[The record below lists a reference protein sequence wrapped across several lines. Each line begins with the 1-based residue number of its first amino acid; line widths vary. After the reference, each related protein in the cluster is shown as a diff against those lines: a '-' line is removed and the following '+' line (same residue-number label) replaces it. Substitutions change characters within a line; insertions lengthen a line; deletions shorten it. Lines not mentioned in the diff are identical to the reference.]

1 MIVYK
6 IQRFSFPVFT
16 NNYLNIIWYS
26 FYKGRLFI
34 LLFTSWISY
43 STISNYHGVVLVIN
57 KEPDIILGWKKLT
70 QQQWETTFLATHY
83 DLTRTGGLHSDG
95 SWAMPHAAITH
106 EAIQRPALYR
116 LDNYG
121 KYHSCI

>member
-6 IQRFSFPVFT
+6 IQRFLFPVFT
-16 NNYLNIIWYS
+16 NNYFNIIWYP
-26 FYKGRLFI
+26 FLMGRLSIF
-34 LLFTSWISY
+34 FPSWISY

-57 KEPDIILGWKKLT
+57 KEPDIIFSWKKLT

-83 DLTRTGGLHSDG
+83 DRTRTGGLHSDG

-121 KYHSCI
+121 KYYSCI